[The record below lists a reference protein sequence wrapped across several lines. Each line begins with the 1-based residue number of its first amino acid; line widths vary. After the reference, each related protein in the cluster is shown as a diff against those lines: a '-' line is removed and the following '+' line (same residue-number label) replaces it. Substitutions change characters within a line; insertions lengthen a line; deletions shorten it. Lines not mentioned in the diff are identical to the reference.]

1 MRNSWDSMNICY
13 LVFKVYFDT
22 LSEVGYL
29 VIKQLNINSWFMSI
43 AQINHYKPDQNS
55 SSLILT
61 WGIWIFPWLFHS
73 LWATVRS
80 LHPKTI
86 LIKTNNIYSWHQP
99 ADGVGITVVYQPML
113 PTQRRP
119 SSNPRCFFPNFLPS
133 LIA

>member
-1 MRNSWDSMNICY
+1 MNICY

-61 WGIWIFPWLFHS
+61 WGI
-73 LWATVRS
+73 
-80 LHPKTI
+80 
-86 LIKTNNIYSWHQP
+86 
-99 ADGVGITVVYQPML
+99 
-113 PTQRRP
+113 
-119 SSNPRCFFPNFLPS
+119 
-133 LIA
+133 